1 MVLGRIVM
9 RVACWFY
16 AIVSV
21 VWLFIMMPAAF
32 AAMHNAEELRR
43 QLQKYTV
50 AMAHETGISAL
61 QRFYAGRDYQP
72 VWLQPGSVSALHDIA
87 LDFIASAEAE
97 GLDSH
102 DYRLQQLQQMR
113 LNQLSAIPD
122 ELEFHTTRALLLLAE
137 DLRQGQLSASDVDP
151 DWYIPQPSFDPVD
164 FLLDAL
170 ASNRFQQ
177 SLHDLSPKI
186 PSYQLLKE
194 ALAKYRDLVARQVT
208 WTRIPVVPVIRP
220 NTSHPVIP
228 LVRNRIKEAYHT
240 HGTAEYY
247 LSAKHSDHYD
257 EELVNAIK
265 SFQLQHGLNADG
277 IIGKNTRQALN
288 MAPAEKVRRLR
299 LNMER
304 LRWLP
309 WNLED
314 RYLLVNI
321 AGFQLAAVKQDQQV
335 LNMRIIVGRNYRPTP
350 SFSSYISHLIL
361 NPYWNIPASIAKEDL
376 LPRQQLDPTFF
387 ASQGIKV
394 YTGYDYSNPPVDPDA
409 VDWPAITKG
418 FPYALRQDPGTKNAL
433 GVIKFMMPNP
443 FSIFLHDTPGKSLF
457 QKEIRTF
464 SSGCVRLEQ
473 PMALAGFV
481 MEGHRTQRELTAR
494 IKTGRTATV
503 SLSEPTP
510 IYIVYLT
517 AWVDGQRKIHYS
529 PDTYGRDRRILRSV
543 SW

>member
-1 MVLGRIVM
+1 M
-9 RVACWFY
+9 RVARWFY

-21 VWLFIMMPAAF
+21 VWLLIMMPAVFAS
-32 AAMHNAEELRR
+32 AAMSDAEELRR

-61 QRFYAGRDYQP
+61 QRFYSGRDYQP
-72 VWLQPGSVSALHDIA
+72 VWLQSDSISVLHDIA
-87 LDFIASAEAE
+87 LDFIAAAEAE

-102 DYRLQQLQQMR
+102 DYQLHQLRQMR
-113 LNQLSAIPD
+113 FNRLAAVPY
-122 ELEFHTTRALLLLAE
+122 ELEFHTTRALLMLAE
-137 DLRQGQLSASDVDP
+137 DLRQGQLSANDVDP
-151 DWYIPQPSFDPVD
+151 DWHIPQPSFDPVN
-164 FLLDAL
+164 FLLDAV
-170 ASNRFQQ
+170 ASSRLQQ
-177 SLHDLSPKI
+177 SLADLPPKI
-186 PSYQLLKE
+186 PSYQLLKQ

-228 LVRNRIKEAYHT
+228 LVRSRIIEAYHT
-240 HGTAEYY
+240 HGTAEYN
-247 LSAKHSDHYD
+247 LSAIHGDNYD
-257 EELVNAIK
+257 NELVSAIK

-277 IIGKNTRQALN
+277 IIGENTRRALN
-288 MAPAEKVRRLR
+288 MTPAEKVRRLR

-309 WNLED
+309 RNLGD

-335 LNMRIIVGRNYRPTP
+335 LDMRIIVGRNYRSTP
-350 SFSSYISHLIL
+350 SFSSYISHMIL
-361 NPYWNIPASIAKEDL
+361 NPYWNIPASIAREDL
-376 LPRQQLDPTFF
+376 LPRQQKDPTFF

-394 YTGYDYSNPPVDPDA
+394 YTGYDYSQAPIDPDT

-418 FPYALRQDPGTKNAL
+418 FPYVLRQDPGAKNAL
-433 GVIKFMMPNP
+433 GVIKFMLPNS
-443 FSIFLHDTPGKSLF
+443 FSIYLHDTPDKSLF

-464 SSGCVRLEQ
+464 SSGCIRLEQ
-473 PMALAGFV
+473 PMALADFV
-481 MEGHRTQRELTAR
+481 MEGHKTQTELTTQ
-494 IKTGRTATV
+494 INIGRTATV
-503 SLSEPTP
+503 SLSESTP

-517 AWVDGQRKIHYS
+517 VWVDGQRQIHYS
-529 PDTYGRDRRILRSV
+529 PDTYGRDMRVLSSV